1 MGSLTWA
8 AVGFLGA
15 ALLFVVN
22 SLFVPLLQKD
32 LEEGVPWLAAW
43 LVRRAVRK
51 LPAKHRD
58 RFEEEWLAELAAIP
72 GVMVFKLRF
81 AFGVVLRVR
90 ATSRAMRGLPPW
102 WEEVMRRLTQIM
114 TQTSHFSVEAT
125 RKALRNR
132 VQKGEE
138 VDPTEL
144 LWRLLKVSVAWLF
157 SLRGTSAGS
166 TSVETEAA
174 DAYPSKAPGTNV
186 QELRELMAKPLS
198 SRDPSI
204 DLRVRT
210 LSSREREILA
220 LLANGWSN
228 RRIAQER
235 YLSLNTVRTHVQ
247 NVLIKLGVHSKLE
260 AVAFALEHQVIDS
273 GQLDEQG
280 PAEDDDSQ

>member
-1 MGSLTWA
+1 
-8 AVGFLGA
+8 
-15 ALLFVVN
+15 
-22 SLFVPLLQKD
+22 
-32 LEEGVPWLAAW
+32 
-43 LVRRAVRK
+43 
-51 LPAKHRD
+51 
-58 RFEEEWLAELAAIP
+58 
-72 GVMVFKLRF
+72 
-81 AFGVVLRVR
+81 
-90 ATSRAMRGLPPW
+90 
-102 WEEVMRRLTQIM
+102 M